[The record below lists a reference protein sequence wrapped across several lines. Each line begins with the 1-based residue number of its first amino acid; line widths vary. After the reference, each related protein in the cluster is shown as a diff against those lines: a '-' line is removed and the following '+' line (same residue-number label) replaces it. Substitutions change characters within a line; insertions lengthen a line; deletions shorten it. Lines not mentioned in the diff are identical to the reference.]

1 MAKVSNSTPP
11 ADMQND
17 QTLPPAGWEAS
28 LLQQVGAPVT
38 AANKQFFDDWYE
50 AEHGPTGY
58 SGGSNGGLNN
68 AFDTTVSGPGSEVM
82 AYGAAHVAGVQEF
95 PTWQVGAAAN
105 AQTLEQTGSGPGN
118 NTALLNA
125 LQSGNMTVAQL
136 ENVETTQTHWGQE
149 SGWPSDAV
157 IPTQGTIGTGSGSPL
172 NLNGWQ
178 GLGYG
183 PTPVALAAGTPGS
196 ATAPATSATT
206 PLVTSAP
213 WGGLL
218 GSQIE
223 EAVFFL
229 LGAALVIVGLVITF
243 KSGNEDNPNAAPVAK
258 EAGHAEEGAELAA
271 A

>member
-38 AANKQFFDDWYE
+38 AANKQFFDDWYQ
-50 AEHGPTGY
+50 AEHGATGY

-82 AYGAAHVAGVQEF
+82 AHGAAHAAGVQEF

-105 AQTLEQTGSGPGN
+105 AQTLEQTGVGPGN
-118 NTALLNA
+118 NEALLNA
-125 LQSGNMTVAQL
+125 LKSGNMTVAQL
-136 ENVETTQTHWGQE
+136 ENIETTQTHWGQE
-149 SGWPSDAV
+149 SGWPSGATV
-157 IPTQGTIGTGSGSPL
+157 PTQGTIGTGSL

-183 PTPVALAAGTPGS
+183 PTPVASTNPGS
-196 ATAPATSATT
+196 SSSSTPASTALLTA
-206 PLVTSAP
+206 AP

-258 EAGHAEEGAELAA
+258 EASHAEEGAELAA

>member
-17 QTLPPAGWEAS
+17 QALPPAGWEAS
-28 LLQQVGAPVT
+28 LLRQVGAPVT

-50 AEHGPTGY
+50 AEHGATGY

-82 AYGAAHVAGVQEF
+82 AYGAAHAAGVQEF

-105 AQTLEQTGSGPGN
+105 AQTLEQTGVGPGN
-118 NTALLNA
+118 NEALLNA
-125 LQSGNMTVAQL
+125 LKSGNMTVAQL
-136 ENVETTQTHWGQE
+136 ENIETTQTHWGVE
-149 SGWPSDAV
+149 PGWPSGAV
-157 IPTQGTIGTGSGSPL
+157 IPTQGSIGKGSGSAF
-172 NLNGWQ
+172 NLNSWQ
-178 GLGYG
+178 NSGTSGTSG
-183 PTPVALAAGTPGS
+183 TSTPAS
-196 ATAPATSATT
+196 STT
-206 PLVTSAP
+206 PAASTALMTSAP

-223 EAVFFL
+223 EAVFMI
-229 LGAALVIVGLVITF
+229 LGIALVIVGLVITF
-243 KSGNEDNPNAAPVAK
+243 KSGDEDNTAPAAEAPVAK
-258 EAGHAEEGAELAA
+258 EASHAEEGLELAA

>member
-28 LLQQVGAPVT
+28 LLQSVGAPAT

-105 AQTLEQTGSGPGN
+105 AQTLEQTGVGPGN
-118 NTALLNA
+118 NEALLNA
-125 LQSGNMTVAQL
+125 LKSGTATVSQL

-149 SGWPSDAV
+149 PGWPSDAV
-157 IPTQGTIGTGSGSPL
+157 IPTQGTIGTGWGSAF
-172 NLNGWQ
+172 NLNSWQ
-178 GLGYG
+178 NSGTSGTSG
-183 PTPVALAAGTPGS
+183 NSTPAS
-196 ATAPATSATT
+196 STT
-206 PLVTSAP
+206 PAASTALLTAAP

>member
-11 ADMQND
+11 TDMQND

-28 LLQQVGAPVT
+28 LLQQVGAPAT

-82 AYGAAHVAGVQEF
+82 AYGPAHVAGVQEF
-95 PTWQVGAAAN
+95 PTWQVGAAAT
-105 AQTLEQTGSGPGN
+105 AQTLEQTGVGPGN

-125 LQSGNMTVAQL
+125 LKSGNMTVAQL
-136 ENVETTQTHWGQE
+136 ENIETTQTHWGQE

-157 IPTQGTIGTGSGSPL
+157 IPTQGTIGSNGLSFPTNVGYGTSTVTGGNSDSGSS
-172 NLNGWQ
+172 
-178 GLGYG
+178 
-183 PTPVALAAGTPGS
+183 T
-196 ATAPATSATT
+196 PATSATT

-243 KSGNEDNPNAAPVAK
+243 KSGNEENAVK
-258 EAGHAEEGAELAA
+258 TTAEHGAELAA